1 MKQLVNAAIAT
12 IMLFIAVSYTGAQQ
26 QAAKPV
32 GTALLTGKVFAIT
45 KGGDVKPALLAHV
58 YLYFSGAAYSA
69 IFNEF
74 LTAIIKSHDV
84 LEAKLKS
91 QLDDPELANDAP
103 YKAMLADHL
112 KTSCRELLRDVDKQI
127 SDDRERDP
135 KLFVPDYTAETD
147 ETGSFEIARIK
158 PGDYQIV
165 VRGQAGSNDVL
176 WVGKVTI
183 IAGATKTLKLSSVA
197 RACQVE

>member
-1 MKQLVNAAIAT
+1 MTLLVLIAILLPNALPQKAT
-12 IMLFIAVSYTGAQQ
+12 T
-26 QAAKPV
+26 AAKPE

-58 YLYFSGAAYSA
+58 YLFLSGAAYSA

-74 LTAIIKSHDV
+74 LTAIIKAHDV
-84 LEAKLKS
+84 LEATLKA
-91 QLDDPELANDAP
+91 QLDDPVLANDAS

-112 KTSCRELLRDVDKQI
+112 RTSCRGLLRDVDKKI
-127 SDDRERDP
+127 SDDHEIDP
-135 KLFVPDYTAETD
+135 KLFGPAYTAETD

-183 IAGATKTLKLSSVA
+183 VSGATKTLKLSSVA
-197 RACQVE
+197 KACQVE

>member
-1 MKQLVNAAIAT
+1 MTKVMTLLALIAILLPNALPQKT
-12 IMLFIAVSYTGAQQ
+12 TTP
-26 QAAKPV
+26 AKPV

-58 YLYFSGAAYSA
+58 YLFLSGAAYSA

-74 LTAIIKSHDV
+74 LTADIKARDEF
-84 LEAKLKS
+84 EAKVKA
-91 QLDDPELANDAP
+91 QIDDPELANDAS
-103 YKAMLADHL
+103 YKATLVDAL
-112 KTSCRELLRDVDKQI
+112 KTSCRKLLRDVDEKI
-127 SDDRERDP
+127 SEDQDIDP
-135 KLFVPDYTAETD
+135 KLFSPAYTAETD
-147 ETGSFEIARIK
+147 ETGSFEIVRIK

-183 IAGATKTLKLSSVA
+183 VAGETKTLKLSSVA
-197 RACQVE
+197 KACQVE